1 MLADIDLLAWYQK
14 VALPAHAAVVI
25 DHIRHSDP
33 ARRVG
38 GGCRNVSGRYPSKK
52 MGVTI
57 QFESH
62 RVELAA
68 VYELEHDAEVLE
80 YFDQPPS
87 FKLDYNSA
95 DGRHMGIL
103 HTADYFVVRKDCAGW
118 EECKTEKELVQLNR
132 KNPNRYRRDE
142 HSRWT
147 CPPGEAY
154 AAALGLY
161 YRVRSSQDIDWVFQ
175 RNIQFLEDY
184 LRGTDSSVP
193 SKREVVLAAVAA
205 MPGISLEQLFEAT
218 ASSVSRDAIYFLIA
232 SGVIYV
238 DLSSAPLMEPTR
250 IRVFTSKGSEKA
262 NQLSD
267 AKHLVPQ
274 LTPAI
279 TIGSNLTW
287 DGKGWKVL
295 NVGETLISLLGDGQ
309 TFVEM
314 PLTAFEHA
322 VKGGHIVVC
331 TPDELSQLED
341 IWKTVASA
349 SEREL
354 QLANQRLRH
363 VVAFLR
369 EELPFAGDPVPSRTL
384 RRWVAQY
391 QQAAKEL
398 GSGYLGLLPRPPRGN
413 ATPKLPEDSR
423 ALMNEFIQTDYENL
437 KQKTRYASWIALKL
451 ACDQR
456 GILAPSFRTFCRAV
470 QLRPGFEQTLKR
482 RGPRAAYAQE
492 DFCWE
497 LALTTPRHGDRPFE
511 IAHIDHTELDVETIC
526 SRTGRV
532 LGRPWMTLLTD
543 AFSRRI
549 LALYL
554 TFDPPSYRSC
564 MMSLRECVRRFARL
578 PQIVVVDGGREF
590 HSVYF
595 ETLLARYE
603 CMTKTRPAARPR
615 FGSICERLFGT
626 ANTQFIHNLKGN
638 TQITRSV
645 RQVTQSVNPKGQ
657 AVWSLEDLHRRLSEY
672 LYEIYDV
679 LHHPTLGQSPR
690 AAYETGIATTG
701 QRTQRIIAYDR
712 EFLVHTLPTTNK
724 GTAKIAPG
732 RGVKIHNL
740 YYWADAFRAPDV
752 EKLQVPVRY
761 DPFDAG
767 TAYAFVNKQ
776 WTECHSEYFTVFHGR
791 SEKEMMLATQEMRK
805 LSQGHSGEFTV
816 TSRKL
821 AEFLE
826 SVQAEEL
833 LLEQRLTDAETQD
846 GKVSHTPP
854 PKPGSP
860 PERDR
865 CEPTPDFAALQS
877 YGSF

>member
-1 MLADIDLLAWYQK
+1 MLADIDLLSWYQQ
-14 VALPAHAAVVI
+14 VALPAQGAVVI
-25 DHIRHSDP
+25 DHIRNSDP

-68 VYELEHDAEVLE
+68 VYELEHDAGVLE

-95 DGRHMGIL
+95 HGRHMGIL
-103 HTADYFVVRKDCAGW
+103 HTADYFVIRKDSAGW
-118 EECKTEKELVQLNR
+118 EECKTEKELIQLNH

-142 HSRWT
+142 HGRWS
-147 CPPGEAY
+147 CPPGEAH
-154 AAALGLY
+154 ATALGLY

-184 LRGTDSSVP
+184 LRGTDSSVRLE
-193 SKREVVLAAVAA
+193 REVVFAAVAA

-218 ASSVSRDAIYFLIA
+218 ASSVSRDAIYSLIA
-232 SGVIYV
+232 RGGIYV
-238 DLSSAPLMEPTR
+238 DLSSAPLMEPAR
-250 IRVFTSKGSEKA
+250 IRVFMSKDTA
-262 NQLSD
+262 NAHRCND
-267 AKHLVPQ
+267 ATATLPKFA
-274 LTPAI
+274 PAI
-279 TIGSNLTW
+279 TIGSILMW
-287 DGKGWKVL
+287 DGKRWKVL
-295 NVGETLISLLGDGQ
+295 NLGDTSISLLGNGQ
-309 TFVEM
+309 TFIEM
-314 PLTAFEHA
+314 PLAAFAHA
-322 VKGGHIVVC
+322 IKAGHIA
-331 TPDELSQLED
+331 TPTPEESPQQED
-341 IWKTVASA
+341 VLKRVASA
-349 SEREL
+349 SPREL
-354 QLANQRLRH
+354 QIANDRLRH
-363 VVAFLR
+363 VTGFLS
-369 EELPFAGDPVPSRTL
+369 EQPISTDDSVPSRTL

-391 QQAAKEL
+391 QRAANEL
-398 GSGYLGLLPRPPRGN
+398 GSGYLGLLPRTPRGN
-413 ATPKLPEDSR
+413 STPKLPDESR
-423 ALMNEFIQTDYENL
+423 TLMNEFIQTDYENL
-437 KQKTRYASWIALKL
+437 KQKSRYASWIALKL

-456 GILAPSFRTFCRAV
+456 GIFAPSLRTFCRAV
-470 QLRPGFEQTLKR
+470 RLRPGFEQTLKR
-482 RGPRAAYAQE
+482 RGPRAAYGLE
-492 DFCWE
+492 GFCWE

-511 IAHIDHTELDVETIC
+511 IAHIDHTELDVETLC
-526 SRTGRV
+526 SRTGRA

-590 HSVYF
+590 HSIYF

-603 CMTKTRPAARPR
+603 CTTKTRPAAKPR

-626 ANTQFIHNLKGN
+626 TNTQFIHNLRGN
-638 TQITRSV
+638 TQITRLV

-657 AVWSLEDLHRRLSEY
+657 AVWHLEDLHRRLSEY
-672 LYEIYDV
+672 LSEIYDV
-679 LHHPTLGQSPR
+679 LHHPALGQSPR

-701 QRTQRIIAYDR
+701 ARPQRLIAYDR
-712 EFLVHTLPTTNK
+712 EFLVHTLPTTHK

-740 YYWADAFRAPDV
+740 YYWTDAFRVPDA
-752 EKLQVPVRY
+752 ENRQVPVRY
-761 DPFDAG
+761 DPFNVG

-791 SEKEMMLATQEMRK
+791 SEREIMLATQEMRR
-805 LSQGHSGEFTV
+805 LSQCHSGEFTV

-833 LLEQRLTDAETQD
+833 LLEQRLTDAETQER
-846 GKVSHTPP
+846 KAPLASP
-854 PKPGSP
+854 PKLDLL
-860 PERDR
+860 ER
-865 CEPTPDFAALQS
+865 EISESTGESTALQS
-877 YGSF
+877 YGSL